1 MEEMNS
7 IITSYNKEKQE
18 IIYHTNNENNYKI
31 VQEICRLYIG
41 RSFMTKEIERLQHNQ
56 EVSTKWE
63 IKLTQKNTKLKEENK
78 RLKSIIK
85 ESREYIQD
93 RYDGEVS
100 THTFDKDNVKELLEI
115 LDKVEENSK

>member
-78 RLKSIIK
+78 KLKSIIK
-85 ESREYIQD
+85 EVREYIYKNGIID
-93 RYDGEVS
+93 LNGYDLLKILQGS
-100 THTFDKDNVKELLEI
+100 DKE
-115 LDKVEENSK
+115 